1 MAQDEEV
8 RGSKMNDEQS
18 KIRHIQRGRSL
29 HRFLWV
35 WIGLVYLWGILH
47 LFVPNPGVFKCWYNA
62 VLPERCPP
70 LQFLP
75 AQAQLWQIT
84 TFTLLTLLYS
94 LLLWAGLTGKM
105 PQRWYALVLLAQAA
119 CVLAISLVVRQD
131 NVVLSLY
138 LVLILAAIEI
148 LQNTRLALLVSSSSL
163 LFFVL
168 NELLSH
174 GVLKN
179 WSVALWGIWTST
191 DYAALGL
198 FLIGYFLLYLRSA
211 RAYIQLA
218 TTHTE
223 LEEAHRGLS
232 TASRQIAALTRLAE
246 RQRLA
251 RELHDTLSQ
260 GLVGLKLQ
268 LEAIDALLAQ
278 HQSARA
284 KAVVQQAMA
293 HIQHTMSEARGVIDD
308 LRAISDASQSGMA
321 AMQEVIQRFT
331 AATGIPCQVELA
343 DLEPLPASFY
353 DTLVRIIG
361 EGLTNVARHA
371 RANQVW
377 ITTRH
382 VDNIVSLELKDDGI
396 GFDPIAIAEKP
407 GGHYGLLGL
416 RERARLLHGNLEIQS
431 KPGAGTC
438 IRFSFSSAD
447 DILTQREGGHV

>member
-1 MAQDEEV
+1 MSYEP
-8 RGSKMNDEQS
+8 R
-18 KIRHIQRGRSL
+18 KIRHVQSSRFL

-47 LFVPNPGVFKCWYNA
+47 LFVPNPGIFKCWYNA
-62 VLPERCPP
+62 VLPEHCPP

-75 AQAQLWQIT
+75 AQAQFWHIT
-84 TFTLLTLLYS
+84 TFTLLTFLYS
-94 LLLWAGLTGKM
+94 LLLWAGLTGKIS
-105 PQRWYALVLLAQAA
+105 QCWYVLAFLTQAG

-138 LVLILAAIEI
+138 LVLILAVIET
-148 LQNTRLALLVSSSSL
+148 LQNTRLALLVASSSL

-168 NELLSH
+168 NELLSR

-179 WSVALWGIWTST
+179 WSVALWGIWIST

-198 FLIGYFLLYLRSA
+198 FLIGYLLLYLRSA
-211 RAYIQLA
+211 HAYTQLV

-223 LEEAHRGLS
+223 LEEAHSGLS
-232 TASRQIAALTRLAE
+232 AASRQIAALTRLAE

-268 LEAIDALLAQ
+268 LEGIDALLAQ
-278 HQSARA
+278 HQSAEA

-293 HIQHTMSEARGVIDD
+293 HIQRTMTEARGAIDD
-308 LRAISDASQSGMA
+308 LRAIPNASQDGIGA
-321 AMQEVIQRFT
+321 LQEVIQRFT
-331 AATGIPCQVELA
+331 TATGIPCQTDLA
-343 DLEPLPASFY
+343 MLEMLPAPFH

-377 ITTRH
+377 ITARH
-382 VDNIVSLELKDDGI
+382 TDTVVSLELKDDGI
-396 GFDPIAIAEKP
+396 GFDPTTIAEQP
-407 GGHYGLLGL
+407 GHYGLLGL
-416 RERARLLHGNLEIQS
+416 RERARLLHGHLEIQS

-438 IRFSFSSAD
+438 IRFSFSSTG
-447 DILTQREGGHV
+447 DILTQREGGHG

>member
-1 MAQDEEV
+1 M
-8 RGSKMNDEQS
+8 SDEQS
-18 KIRHIQRGRSL
+18 KIRHVQRNRSL

-47 LFVPNPGVFKCWYNA
+47 LFVPNPAVFKCWYNA

-75 AQAQLWQIT
+75 AQAQLWQIMA
-84 TFTLLTLLYS
+84 FTLLTVLYS
-94 LLLWAGLTGKM
+94 LLLWAGLTGKFA
-105 PQRWYALVLLAQAA
+105 QRWYVLAFLVQAG

-148 LQNTRLALLVSSSSL
+148 LQNTRLALLVASSSL

-198 FLIGYFLLYLRSA
+198 FLIGYLLLYLRSA
-211 RAYIQLA
+211 RAYTQLA

-232 TASRQIAALTRLAE
+232 AASRQIAALTRQAE

-268 LEAIDALLAQ
+268 LEGIDALLAQ
-278 HQSARA
+278 HQPTEA
-284 KAVVQQAMA
+284 KVVVQQAMA
-293 HIQHTMSEARGVIDD
+293 HIQRTMGEARGAIDD
-308 LRAISDASQSGMA
+308 LRAIQDSSQSGMA

-331 AATGIPCQVELA
+331 AATGTLCQA
-343 DLEPLPASFY
+343 DLAVLETLPASFH
-353 DTLVRIIG
+353 DTLVRVIN

-371 RANQVW
+371 CANQVW
-377 ITTRH
+377 ITARH
-382 VDNIVSLELKDDGI
+382 ADTVVSLELKDDGI
-396 GFDPIAIAEKP
+396 GFDPTTIAEQP
-407 GGHYGLLGL
+407 GHYGLLGL
-416 RERARLLHGNLEIQS
+416 RERARLLHGHLEIQS

-438 IRFSFSSAD
+438 IRFSFSSTG
-447 DILTQREGGHV
+447 DILTQREGGPG